1 MATIKWSTG
10 ETYHQSYR
18 KNKRQHAEQQHAE
31 QQHAEQ
37 QHAEQQHAEQ
47 QHAEQHAEQQAEQ
60 QAEQHKE
67 GNVHGIGR
75 NFVFKDS
82 YKEEVLHRIGEREQ
96 MQQCCV
102 NPFVGDN
109 FIKDLA
115 VQEEYLKP
123 RNSHYSK

>member
-10 ETYHQSYR
+10 ETYYQSYR
-18 KNKRQHAEQQHAE
+18 KNREKQEKHEKQEKQE
-31 QQHAEQ
+31 
-37 QHAEQQHAEQ
+37 
-47 QHAEQHAEQQAEQ
+47 
-60 QAEQHKE
+60 
-67 GNVHGIGR
+67 NIHGLGR

-96 MQQCCV
+96 MQQCCI
-102 NPFVGDN
+102 NPFVEDN
-109 FIKDLA
+109 FVKDLA